1 MLQLATPIL
10 QFVAKST
17 TAARP
22 SLQWR
27 YQLLNTKTGE
37 TMHRLLIQTAIA
49 TLAAASF
56 AAHADEQVRTVQPFT
71 AIDSKGAY
79 SIVVEAG
86 KTQSLKV
93 SGTPKFLNGLVTEV
107 VNGELKIYHR
117 ERNNSSSTG
126 DPRVVI
132 TVPALA
138 KFIGEG
144 AGETVLKNMAGE
156 RLDVSYQGAG
166 RFEAQGKVKLLRL
179 KAQGVGEVDTKE
191 LDAERAD
198 VNFNG
203 IGSVKVTAH
212 DTLNAV
218 VNGMGSLTYY
228 GKPRHMNKTVN
239 GIGNVNAGD

>member
-1 MLQLATPIL
+1 M
-10 QFVAKST
+10 
-17 TAARP
+17 R
-22 SLQWR
+22 
-27 YQLLNTKTGE
+27 
-37 TMHRLLIQTAIA
+37 RLVIQTAIA
-49 TLAAASF
+49 SLAFASF
-56 AAHADEQVRTVQPFT
+56 ASSAYADEQVRNVQPFT

-86 KTQSLKV
+86 KTQSVKV
-93 SGTPKFLNGLVTEV
+93 SGNEKFVGNLATEV

-117 ERNNSSSTG
+117 ESGNKNANG
-126 DPRVVI
+126 DPRIII
-132 TVPALA
+132 TVPSLV

-144 AGETVLKNMAGE
+144 AGETQLKNMAGD

-166 RFEAQGKVKLLRL
+166 RFTAQGKVKLLRL

-203 IGSVKVTAH
+203 IGNVKVTAR

-218 VNGMGSLTYY
+218 VNGMGNLSYY
-228 GKPRHMNKTVN
+228 GKPRHVNKTVN
-239 GIGNVNAGD
+239 GIGNVKAGD

>member
-1 MLQLATPIL
+1 M
-10 QFVAKST
+10 
-17 TAARP
+17 R
-22 SLQWR
+22 
-27 YQLLNTKTGE
+27 
-37 TMHRLLIQTAIA
+37 RLLIQTVIA
-49 TLAAASF
+49 TLAFSASAAV
-56 AAHADEQVRTVQPFT
+56 HADEQVRTLQPFT

-86 KTQSLKV
+86 KTQSVKL
-93 SGTPKFLNGLVTEV
+93 SGTDKFIGNLATEV

-117 ERNNSSSTG
+117 DGSTKNSNG
-126 DPRVVI
+126 DPRIII
-132 TVPALA
+132 TVPSLV

-144 AGETVLKNMAGE
+144 AGETVLKNMSGE

-166 RFEAQGKVKLLRL
+166 RFAAQGKVKLLRL

-191 LDAERAD
+191 LDTERAD

-203 IGSVKVTAH
+203 IGNVKVTAR